1 MFQRVWDLIPCKQHL
16 RVFEQLP
23 GTGIKKPKRNEG
35 WKSPKAPPKFLFRW
49 NLRLDDVPQRMVL
62 LVDGEQAGVGHLG
75 VLVDGDPGEIV
86 GYRDI
91 SDPRGTGGKGPG
103 SLPPAPRGLIR
114 F

>member
-1 MFQRVWDLIPCKQHL
+1 
-16 RVFEQLP
+16 
-23 GTGIKKPKRNEG
+23 
-35 WKSPKAPPKFLFRW
+35 
-49 NLRLDDVPQRMVL
+49 MVL

-86 GYRDI
+86 RYRDI